1 MREYDDIHP
10 FYRILGL
17 QSEAK
22 EMDRLSNRQETLL
35 NDTKILLNGSDAERK
50 EVQEKM
56 REEEREFKNWLDN
69 QNDDEYDD
77 WFQNAQ

>member
-1 MREYDDIHP
+1 MLEYDDIHP

-22 EMDRLSNRQETLL
+22 EMDRLSNRQEALL

-50 EVQEKM
+50 EVQDKM
-56 REEEREFKNWLDN
+56 REEEQEFKNWLDS